1 MIAQYT
7 AAALVSE
14 NKILVHPASADSIPT
29 SANQEDHVSMGTIAA
44 RKAAGIIVNV
54 RRVIA
59 IELLCASRGIEL
71 RNRRP
76 GAGAVRA
83 LAALR
88 KSVPSSSGDRA
99 LSHDIERAAGLI
111 AEGEFSSILHTLHM

>member
-1 MIAQYT
+1 
-7 AAALVSE
+7 
-14 NKILVHPASADSIPT
+14 
-29 SANQEDHVSMGTIAA
+29 MGTIAA

-76 GAGAVRA
+76 GAGAARA

-111 AEGEFSSILHTLHM
+111 AEGEFSSILRTLLL